1 MTCFMTLHSIGC
13 LCNKV
18 EVLTLA
24 LGQLDAAG
32 RSSSATV
39 VVLRMKLAALTTEL
53 IAADLIERARRKST
67 ARAPARWVGTHH
79 RDRSR
84 HCGSDGDH
92 GLVDGSARACGD

>member
-1 MTCFMTLHSIGC
+1 MTLRSIGC

-67 ARAPARWVGTHH
+67 VG
-79 RDRSR
+79 
-84 HCGSDGDH
+84 
-92 GLVDGSARACGD
+92 

>member
-1 MTCFMTLHSIGC
+1 MTLRSIGC

-24 LGQLDAAG
+24 LGQLDATG

-67 ARAPARWVGTHH
+67 VG
-79 RDRSR
+79 
-84 HCGSDGDH
+84 
-92 GLVDGSARACGD
+92 